1 MGMIFY
7 EFYLD
12 FYDLFKDVQ
21 VIQDILELGKEQR
34 LNKTLKMWS
43 TAIFQKSDSR
53 HRVGT
58 KYITFRMKQVFESF
72 RVSFF

>member
-7 EFYLD
+7 GFYLD
-12 FYDLFKDVQ
+12 FYDLIKDVQ
-21 VIQDILELGKEQR
+21 AIQNILALGKEQR
-34 LNKTLKMWS
+34 PDKTLKIWS
-43 TAIFQKSDSR
+43 TAIFSEVTADRESEQ
-53 HRVGT
+53 